1 MRIDRDL
8 WRPRWQ
14 EGEYPSLP
22 CPNCAGLLNFEHD
35 SLAVRTSTHNV
46 ELVNLADI
54 DQALAG
60 FSAWFICGHS
70 KCRQVVATSGY
81 CTYHDAYDNERKTIT
96 LRVLSPR
103 SLLPAPPLIALNSDV
118 PEPIRDTLRVSFGLF
133 WLDGEA
139 CANRL
144 RLALELILKDWG
156 FPAIDAE
163 GKFIALHKRIDSWHA
178 LYGAQTVATSLM
190 AIKWLGNVAS
200 HETGISRDR
209 IFDAYEIFSRLL
221 KTLYPPDERDLDQL
235 ADEIVRSRGQ

>member
-70 KCRQVVATSGY
+70 KCRQVVAT
-81 CTYHDAYDNERKTIT
+81 
-96 LRVLSPR
+96 
-103 SLLPAPPLIALNSDV
+103 
-118 PEPIRDTLRVSFGLF
+118 
-133 WLDGEA
+133 
-139 CANRL
+139 
-144 RLALELILKDWG
+144 
-156 FPAIDAE
+156 
-163 GKFIALHKRIDSWHA
+163 
-178 LYGAQTVATSLM
+178 
-190 AIKWLGNVAS
+190 
-200 HETGISRDR
+200 
-209 IFDAYEIFSRLL
+209 
-221 KTLYPPDERDLDQL
+221 
-235 ADEIVRSRGQ
+235 